1 MNLAKRDKLVSG
13 QQITLII
20 MGSIEGEGVKLST
33 VVPAVHQALRASA
46 TRVEPSRDDV
56 PTTARPLALNAQQTG
71 PQIENQVIPFV
82 IERSC
87 NTETQ
92 FECARSDLGLR
103 ERSFLIGR
111 QHGQHVAHAVG
122 RTVAAKGN
130 VSV

>member
-1 MNLAKRDKLVSG
+1 MNLTKRDELVGG

-20 MGSIEGEGVKLST
+20 TGAIKGEGVKLSK
-33 VVPAVHQALRASA
+33 VVPAVHQAAWASA

-56 PTTARPLALNAQQTG
+56 PTTARPLALNAQQTR
-71 PQIENQVIPFV
+71 PEIQNQVVPFV

-87 NTETQ
+87 DTETQ

-111 QHGQHVAHAVG
+111 QHGQHVAHVTG